1 MTAAMRFTRFM
12 AHPTG
17 RLLRV
22 VAGGALIAGG
32 VTLGGTGGIAL
43 AIVGLLPLAAGL
55 FNFCVLAPLLGTPFK
70 GRDALSAKTAV
81 VGSLT

>member
-1 MTAAMRFTRFM
+1 MSPALRFTRFM

-17 RLLRV
+17 RLLRI

-32 VTLGGTGGIAL
+32 FALGGTGGIVL
-43 AIVGLLPLAAGL
+43 AIVGLVPLAAGM
-55 FNFCVLAPLLGTPFK
+55 FNFCVIAPLLGTPFK